1 MDSRVFSLPRDLIL
15 AHSTRDPFR
24 LAERLGFYVRFIST
38 KKQKGFCINIL
49 NNYFIYINENMS
61 EQMQRMTCAHE
72 LGHLLLHKD
81 ALTSRDF
88 FAEME
93 IFNITDQR
101 ELEANQFAAG
111 LLIDD
116 EELLSLLKEGYDVVH
131 IASMLDV
138 NINLLMIKFL
148 NLNRSGSHFDIP
160 FDPKTGFLGTIE
172 DRADSI

>member
-1 MDSRVFSLPRDLIL
+1 MDERIYELPARLVRKYQ
-15 AHSTRDPFR
+15 TRDTFR
-24 LAERLGFYVRFIST
+24 LADCLGYHVKYINTQR
-38 KKQKGFCINIL
+38 QKGFCKIYL
-49 NNYFIYINENMS
+49 NNFFIFINANMS
-61 EQMQRMTCAHE
+61 PQMQRMTCAHE